1 MLKSINRIIKNDEF
15 SINVLKDFVH
25 INNFIEIVVLEPNKI
40 VLKIS
45 YGLLR
50 IFGNNLL
57 IKKLLD
63 KEIAIS
69 GSIKSIEYEEQ

>member
-40 VLKIS
+40 VLKIP

-63 KEIAIS
+63 KEIVIS
-69 GSIKSIEYEEQ
+69 GSIKSIEFEE

>member
-40 VLKIS
+40 VLKIP

-69 GSIKSIEYEEQ
+69 GSIKSIEFEEQ